1 MAKNEVMLRC
11 TMMESA
17 DNESAEIMVY
27 GAITDWKYRDEDPDI
42 TAREF
47 DKMLKDAKVNG
58 AKKLKLRINSG
69 GGMVYQAVAMRSMLL
84 MSDFEAIDVSI
95 EGLCA
100 SAATLLCCLPNSH
113 VTIAQGSEF
122 MIHNPSTIAIGTAND
137 FVKVADRLSKMESD
151 FHTIYADRSGKSKDE
166 IKDMMDA
173 ETWMTAREAV
183 DNGFCDEVVEN
194 SAIAA
199 YTDSDI
205 MLLKNMYS
213 HMPEDIAVKRNEEQE
228 DSNATA
234 EDAADASVYNNTQ
247 EDSTMEI
254 KDLTMEQL
262 QTENPALYDSVM
274 EAGAAAERERISEID
289 DLTPAGYEKM
299 ATEAK
304 ANGTSAMDFCKML
317 VKAQREKGK
326 AFIENRIAETE
337 PAGNV
342 SGGAAEDT
350 ITNAAEEEDK
360 AAKDIAEFA
369 NSMRV
374 GGDTMY

>member
-47 DKMLKDAKVNG
+47 DKMLKDAKANG

-69 GGMVYQAVAMRSMLL
+69 GGMVYQAVAMRSMLM

-151 FHTIYADRSGKSKDE
+151 FHTIYADRSGKSEDE

-199 YTDSDI
+199 YTDSDM

-234 EDAADASVYNNTQ
+234 EDAAVASVYNNTQ

-317 VKAQREKGK
+317 VKTQREKGK

-350 ITNAAEEEDK
+350 ITNEAEEEDK